1 MSTTLHQSDEPS
13 KLSYRSAGDGSLAV
27 WIHNLRQG
35 ITFQNKYTSSDHC
48 SKSGWTGSA
57 IKIGGGYV
65 WSEVYAV
72 AEANNVIVVGGGD
85 PVSPALQPRRQTS

>member
-1 MSTTLHQSDEPS
+1 MNHLNFHRST
-13 KLSYRSAGDGSLAV
+13 GDGSLAV

-35 ITFQNKYTSSDHC
+35 ITFQKKYTASDRC

-65 WSEVYAV
+65 WGEVYAI

-85 PVSPALQPRRQTS
+85 PVSLTLRNSRMN